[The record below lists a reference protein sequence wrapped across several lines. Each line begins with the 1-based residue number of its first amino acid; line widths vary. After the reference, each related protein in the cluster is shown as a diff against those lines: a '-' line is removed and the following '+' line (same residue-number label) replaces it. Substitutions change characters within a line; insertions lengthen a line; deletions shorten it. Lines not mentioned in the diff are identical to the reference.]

1 MYAYIKG
8 KLAQKEATNVII
20 ETGGVG
26 YFIKISLHTYSL
38 LQSNQEQVLLHTY
51 LQIQENAHNL
61 FGFSEISEKK
71 LFLELISVSGVGP
84 NTALVMLSSA
94 SPAEIQEAIV
104 SEDVKTLQ
112 AMKGIGA
119 KTAQRV
125 ILELKDKIKKELGAT
140 GDGKITGATP
150 AYRLVRDEA
159 IRALEVLG
167 LAKNVAEKNVEAI
180 IKLKGGDM
188 TVEEVIKYALK
199 M

>member
-1 MYAYIKG
+1 MYAYIRG
-8 KLAQKEATNVII
+8 TITHKEATHLVL
-20 ETGGVG
+20 ETAGVG
-26 YFIKISLHTYSL
+26 YHIKISLNTYGL
-38 LQSNQEQVLLHTY
+38 LQAVGEEALVHTY

-61 FGFSEISEKK
+61 FGFAEISEKK

-94 SPAEIQEAIV
+94 SPNEIEQAIV

-125 ILELKDKIKKELGAT
+125 ILELKDKIKRDAL
-140 GDGKITGATP
+140 ITEQKAIP
-150 AYRLVRDEA
+150 HYRSVREEA
-159 IRALEVLG
+159 ITALMVLG
-167 LAKNVAEKNVEAI
+167 LAKNVAEKNVDAI
-180 IKLKGGDM
+180 IKLKGGDIS
-188 TVEEVIKYALK
+188 VEEAIKYALK

>member
-8 KLAQKEATNVII
+8 KITHKEATHIVV

-26 YFIKISLHTYSL
+26 YYIKISLHTYGL
-38 LQSNQEQVLLHTY
+38 LQAVGEEALVHTY

-61 FGFSEISEKK
+61 FGFAEIAEKK
-71 LFLELISVSGVGP
+71 LFLELISISGIGP

-94 SPAEIQEAIV
+94 SPTEIEQAIV
-104 SEDVKTLQ
+104 SEDIKTLQ

-125 ILELKDKIKKELGAT
+125 ILELKDKIKRDTL
-140 GDGKITGATP
+140 ITQQKAVP
-150 AYRLVRDEA
+150 HYRSVREEA
-159 IRALEVLG
+159 ITALVVLG
-167 LAKNVAEKNVEAI
+167 LAKNIAEKNVDAVL
-180 IKLKGGDM
+180 KLKGGQ
-188 TVEEVIKYALK
+188 TPLEEVIKYALR

>member
-8 KLAQKEATNVII
+8 KIAHKEATHII
-20 ETGGVG
+20 LETGGLG
-26 YFIKISLHTYSL
+26 YHIKISLHTYGL
-38 LQSNQEQVLLHTY
+38 LQAVGDDALVHTY

-61 FGFSEISEKK
+61 FGFAEISEKK

-94 SPAEIQEAIV
+94 SPQEIQEAIV
-104 SEDVKTLQ
+104 GEDVKTLQ

-125 ILELKDKIKKELGAT
+125 ILELKDKIKRDTL
-140 GDGKITGATP
+140 ITEQKAVP
-150 AYRLVRDEA
+150 HYRSIREEA
-159 IRALEVLG
+159 ITALMVLG
-167 LAKNVAEKNVEAI
+167 LAKNTAEKNVDAI
-180 IKLKGGDM
+180 IKLKGGEISL
-188 TVEEVIKYALK
+188 EEVIKYALK